1 MRSSENNVPDRCE
14 TTVEDTSSIE
24 DGEGVSGV
32 LLSIAK
38 VVFITTDD
46 KWRRGKLLRETA
58 DDNTIKEDTEGS
70 ADVPCSV
77 IRFELIVATDDESL
91 LDRALEG
98 TTDVDTRTDDVT
110 STDETNVKGVIVC
123 LFAMP
128 ALSTA
133 NGELLMAKV
142 LEWKSFEDDIAR
154 EDDEGTAAVFWL
166 ATFEFTAESKTP
178 VALLF
183 VWSDDNTEADVINTR
198 EAEDNRHNVW

>member
-1 MRSSENNVPDRCE
+1 M
-14 TTVEDTSSIE
+14 
-24 DGEGVSGV
+24 
-32 LLSIAK
+32 
-38 VVFITTDD
+38 
-46 KWRRGKLLRETA
+46 LREIA

-110 STDETNVKGVIVC
+110 STDKTNVEGVIVC

-128 ALSTA
+128 ALSTS

-142 LEWKSFEDDIAR
+142 LE
-154 EDDEGTAAVFWL
+154 
-166 ATFEFTAESKTP
+166 
-178 VALLF
+178 
-183 VWSDDNTEADVINTR
+183 
-198 EAEDNRHNVW
+198 

>member
-1 MRSSENNVPDRCE
+1 MVVWIHGRLEENFVYNRDGRTWRFDCNVCCISKRSSENNVPDCCD

-32 LLSIAK
+32 LLSIAR
-38 VVFITTDD
+38 VVPTTTAV
-46 KWRRGKLLRETA
+46 KWLCCKLLTEIVD
-58 DDNTIKEDTEGS
+58 DDNSKEDTEVT

-110 STDETNVKGVIVC
+110 STDKTNVKGVIVC

-128 ALSTA
+128 ALSTS

-142 LEWKSFEDDIAR
+142 LE
-154 EDDEGTAAVFWL
+154 
-166 ATFEFTAESKTP
+166 
-178 VALLF
+178 
-183 VWSDDNTEADVINTR
+183 
-198 EAEDNRHNVW
+198 